1 MGVVVAALFFN
12 VAEVAAQNGPQ
23 CTYENWD
30 TPVGASKLTVGTQ
43 GPNNRRY
50 AGPCGLRVELD
61 GTEAYVPNN
70 TPAGETT
77 FNVRFYFFLN
87 NVTND
92 VTLFQAENSNNIPV
106 ITATYD
112 RSENDISVVF
122 ANAGTAQ
129 VVKAP
134 NVSSGWNS
142 LEIQWAALSGA
153 EPKVTLGSAAAVTG
167 SAAIDTSNFVIDVA
181 KLGAIGTVPGS
192 GSIDFDDYDSRR
204 SGTAPGRLVRG
215 DANGDGVTDGDDQSA
230 VVNEFLLGEFGQ
242 GNPDCNEDGVV
253 DGDDQSC
260 IVNIFLGIE

>member
-43 GPNNRRY
+43 GLNNRRY

-61 GTEAYVPNN
+61 GTEAYVPDN

-87 NVTND
+87 DVTSD

-112 RSENDISVVF
+112 RSENDVSVVF

-142 LEIQWAALSGA
+142 LEIQWAASSDA

-204 SGTAPGRLVRG
+204 GGTAPGRLLVA
-215 DANGDGVTDGDDQSA
+215 DVNGDGVRRGGDITA
-230 VVNEFLLGEFGQ
+230 LINTLLGTAEAEGQ
-242 GNPDCNEDGVV
+242 PDCNEDGRVTG
-253 DGDDQSC
+253 GDITC
-260 IVNIFLGIE
+260 LINLLLAN